1 MNPIAKIAAAACL
14 IVTTIAFAEGTT
26 KPTTTPTTT
35 GSEKYEGSATAA
47 GFKEDM
53 ASFKQEMS
61 MKLESAEAE
70 IMALK
75 EKAKMKGSKVKQTTI
90 ADLEKTKARIKTDLD
105 NLDKSSESSWKNM
118 KTKIATAMD
127 NLNTKTQK
135 ALRE

>member
-1 MNPIAKIAAAACL
+1 MKHFAKFAAAACL
-14 IVTTIAFAEGTT
+14 IATTTVFAEGT
-26 KPTTTPTTT
+26 KPTTTTTPTGT
-35 GSEKYEGSATAA
+35 EKHEGSATAA

-70 IMALK
+70 IMTLK
-75 EKAKMKGSKVKQTTI
+75 EKAKVKGSHVKQTTI
-90 ADLEKTKARIKTDLD
+90 ADLEKTKMKIKTDLD
-105 NLDKSSESSWKNM
+105 NLEKSSESNWKSM
-118 KTKIATAMD
+118 KTKIANAMN